1 MAGSS
6 AGISQAKLKMLA
18 GGIVVWSL
26 DALPSSFL
34 LAELSWVVGVGSPFP
49 CWLLARGLS
58 QPLKATY
65 IPSHVAIPTFK
76 PAVAQQCNTC
86 EAQ

>member
-1 MAGSS
+1 MS
-6 AGISQAKLKMLA
+6 AG
-18 GGIVVWSL
+18 GVVIWSL
-26 DALPSSFL
+26 DANVLPTFL

-58 QPLKATY
+58 QPLKTAY

-76 PAVAQQCNTC
+76 PAMAQ
-86 EAQ
+86 